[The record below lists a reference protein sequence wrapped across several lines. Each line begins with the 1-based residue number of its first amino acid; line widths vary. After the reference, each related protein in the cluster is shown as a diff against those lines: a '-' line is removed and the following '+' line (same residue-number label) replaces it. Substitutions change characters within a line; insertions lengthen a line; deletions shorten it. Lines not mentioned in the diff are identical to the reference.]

1 MKVRKIMVEFCDL
14 KLCEECNEEFS
25 STYMKTENLCR
36 FCWASIKEQI
46 HLWKDWKVLE
56 GGETND

>member
-1 MKVRKIMVEFCDL
+1 MVEFCDL